1 MMDKKVLLIDDDES
15 ISWVITRA
23 LKTDGYAVTPVNNAS
38 DGIEALSAGYPLIIL
53 DLKLPDMD
61 GLEVLKKVKEV
72 SSESSVI
79 IITAHGGMEETI
91 EAIKIGAYD
100 YLEKPFDIEEL
111 KILLEKAIK
120 DKAREDEII
129 KLRQAVSSKY
139 RAPSMIGTSA
149 PMLTVFKTIGKVA
162 PKDVTVLITGESGTG
177 KELVA
182 KAIHYNSPRTSGHF
196 IALNSASIPRDLLE
210 AELFG
215 YEKGA
220 FTGAVERKCGK
231 LEAADGGTLFL
242 DEIGEMAPGLQAK
255 FLRVL
260 EEHEVTPLGGN
271 KPVRINVR
279 IIGATNKDLEETVR
293 KGSFREDLFYRFN
306 VVQIKLP
313 PLRDRREDILPL
325 ARHFIRLSEEQINT
339 GPKELSKEVEDYLM
353 EYGWPG
359 NVRELE
365 NSVKRA
371 CLLSQGP
378 VLKIEDFDLS
388 RREVK
393 SISGFLE
400 EKLKGFMRGIKTFE
414 EFNLYDT
421 VISEVEKALIS
432 MVLRETKGNQIKAS
446 KLLGINRNTLR
457 KKINELR
464 IKWD

>member
-1 MMDKKVLLIDDDES
+1 MTK
-15 ISWVITRA
+15 
-23 LKTDGYAVTPVNNAS
+23 G
-38 DGIEALSAGYPLIIL
+38 GIFRW
-53 DLKLPDMD
+53 KLQ
-61 GLEVLKKVKEV
+61 
-72 SSESSVI
+72 
-79 IITAHGGMEETI
+79 
-91 EAIKIGAYD
+91 
-100 YLEKPFDIEEL
+100 F
-111 KILLEKAIK
+111 EKAIK
-120 DKAREDEII
+120 DKAREDKII
-129 KLRQAVSSKY
+129 KLRQVISSKY
-139 RAPSMIGTSA
+139 RAPSMIGASA
-149 PMLTVFKTIGKVA
+149 SMLTVFKTIEKVA

-182 KAIHYNSPRTSGHF
+182 KAIHYNSPRASGHF
-196 IALNSASIPRDLLE
+196 ITLNSVSIPRDLLE
-210 AELFG
+210 SELFG
-215 YEKGA
+215 YEEGA

-231 LEAADGGTLFL
+231 LEATDGGTLFL

-260 EEHEVTPLGGN
+260 EEHEVIPIGGN

-279 IIGATNKDLEETVR
+279 IIGATNKDLEEAVR
-293 KGSFREDLFYRFN
+293 KGNFREDLFYRFN

-325 ARHFIRLSEEQINT
+325 ARHFISLSEEQINT
-339 GPKELSKEVEDYLM
+339 GPKELSKGVEDYLM
-353 EYGWPG
+353 RYGWPG
-359 NVRELE
+359 NVMELE
-365 NSVKRA
+365 NSIKRA
-371 CLLSQGP
+371 CLLSQGA
-378 VLKIEDFDLS
+378 VLKIEDFDFS
-388 RREVK
+388 HREVK

-400 EKLKGFMRGIKTFE
+400 DKLKGFMQGIKTFE